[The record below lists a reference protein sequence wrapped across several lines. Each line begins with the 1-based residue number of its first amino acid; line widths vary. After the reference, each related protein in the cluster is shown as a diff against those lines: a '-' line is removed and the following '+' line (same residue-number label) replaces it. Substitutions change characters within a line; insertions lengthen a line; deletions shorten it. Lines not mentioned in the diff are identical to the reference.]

1 LHAAI
6 GRVARPLTARS
17 PAGERL
23 PGHRVAVCGAG
34 IDRFA
39 TMYYRAP
46 ERLFLC
52 LVFLQLGGCA
62 SLARYPDNPPEIPG

>member
-6 GRVARPLTARS
+6 GRVARPLTAR
-17 PAGERL
+17 PLVCERL
-23 PGHRVAVCGAG
+23 SGRRVAVRGAS